1 MTNPAPPSPAP
12 AAKPY
17 KFSGIEITG
26 MLFFGTLLILFVFLK
41 ITEKPKIEPEIVTM
55 AAPSEMGTLEG
66 RARAMAKSAFF
77 MADGPPTVTL
87 MPQVDGGDRIKIEY
101 KISDNNFTSNPAKG
115 RERVLQDIQTFMAK
129 FQDSGGN
136 SGVAYFW
143 FSPRAVFVDQYGATF
158 QKPIAKIMI
167 DRAVANKV
175 VNWRYLSPDQVESLF
190 SSEGTLE
197 WDSGAMD

>member
-1 MTNPAPPSPAP
+1 MTNPAPLTASPAVP
-12 AAKPY
+12 SKKSGAIYVLIGFWVCLAGFVAYITSGDNAKQNV
-17 KFSGIEITG
+17 SD
-26 MLFFGTLLILFVFLK
+26 
-41 ITEKPKIEPEIVTM
+41 
-55 AAPSEMGTLEG
+55 MGTLEG
-66 RARAMAKSAFF
+66 RATVLAKSAFF

-101 KISDNNFTSNPAKG
+101 KIADNNFTSNPAKG
-115 RERVLQDIQTFMAK
+115 RERVLKDIQTFMAK

-136 SGVAYFW
+136 AGVAYFW

-167 DRAVANKV
+167 DRAVADKV
-175 VNWRYLSPDQVESLF
+175 VNWRNLNPDQVESLF
-190 SSEGTLE
+190 SSEGTLK